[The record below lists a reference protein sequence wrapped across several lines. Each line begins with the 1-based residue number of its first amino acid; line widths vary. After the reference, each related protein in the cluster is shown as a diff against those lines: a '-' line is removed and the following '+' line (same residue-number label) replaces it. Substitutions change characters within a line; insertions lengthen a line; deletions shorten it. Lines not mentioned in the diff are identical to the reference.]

1 MRKLTIIHTSA
12 YGLDA
17 PQPMRLDDLG
27 TIAAATRRK
36 MQIIR
41 NFP

>member
-1 MRKLTIIHTSA
+1 MSKLTIIRTSA

-27 TIAAATRRK
+27 TIAAAARRE
-36 MQIIR
+36 M
-41 NFP
+41 